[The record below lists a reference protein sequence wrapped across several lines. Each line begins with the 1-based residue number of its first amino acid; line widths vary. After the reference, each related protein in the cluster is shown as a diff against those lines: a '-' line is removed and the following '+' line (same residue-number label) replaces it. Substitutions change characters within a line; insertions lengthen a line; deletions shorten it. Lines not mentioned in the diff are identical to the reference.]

1 MQDKHSKTI
10 VYRVLVVSV
19 VWRTEAVF
27 RVVCGYGKCPWFLC
41 LGFRE
46 SVDIGFLEYV
56 WYYGIIVVFLECV

>member
-27 RVVCGYGKCPWFLC
+27 GVVCGYGKCPWFLC

-46 SVDIGFLEYV
+46 SVDIGCLEYV
-56 WYYGIIVVFLECV
+56 